1 MSDRIIGEKRNV
13 PSSSAKS
20 GMSPVSIAGLYVY
33 PVKSCRGTEIEES
46 LLLDTG
52 LEHDREWMVVTPDGR
67 FLTQREE
74 PRLALV
80 DVDLDPRRLRLA
92 STGQGS
98 VEVSVESR
106 GPSVDVVVWRDRCRA
121 LDEGDVAAG
130 WLSGMLGRAVR
141 LVRFDAAGRRPCDPA
156 WTGGVAAHSRFADGF
171 PLLAISRASL
181 DDLNARLPR
190 PLPLNRFR
198 PNLVLD
204 GLPPYGEDRMGDL
217 VAEGLR
223 LRAVKPC
230 TRCRITTTDQQTA
243 VVDPDE
249 PLRTLK
255 AYRWNARLHG
265 IAFGQN
271 VIVVEG
277 AGTTLRR
284 GLELRAA
291 ADFG

>member
-1 MSDRIIGEKRNV
+1 
-13 PSSSAKS
+13 
-20 GMSPVSIAGLYVY
+20 MSPISIAGLYVY

-52 LEHDREWMVVTPDGR
+52 LEHDREWMVVTPQGR

-80 DVDLDPRRLRLA
+80 DVDLDPRRLRLV

-106 GPSVDVVVWRDRCRA
+106 GASVEVVVWRDRCRA
-121 LDEGDVAAG
+121 LDAGDAAAN
-130 WLSGMLGRAVR
+130 WLSGVLGRSVR
-141 LVRFDAAGRRPCDPA
+141 LVRFDPAARRRSDPA
-156 WTGGVAAHSRFADGF
+156 WTGDVAAYSQFSDGF

-181 DDLNARLPR
+181 DDLNSRLPQ
-190 PLPLNRFR
+190 PLPVNRFR

-217 VAEGLR
+217 VAGGLR
-223 LRAVKPC
+223 LRTVKPC
-230 TRCRITTTDQQTA
+230 IRCKITTTDQRTGT
-243 VVDPDE
+243 VDGEE
-249 PLRTLK
+249 PLHTLK
-255 AYRWNARLHG
+255 TYRWNARMHG

-277 AGTTLRR
+277 AGSNLRR
-284 GLELRAA
+284 GLELRAE